1 MKLKIRIALILVVFA
16 CAAFASARAGTGASA
31 AHLTYLPDGRVV
43 FPTKYR
49 EWPYLSSGLDM
60 TYALGGM
67 AMDHHMFDNVFVDPD
82 SLRAFE
88 ATGTWPEGTVFVRE
102 DRAGAT
108 KGSINRAGQFQ
119 TAELMGLEL
128 HVKDAARF
136 KGGWAFFFFGSNDPA
151 HPIPE
156 NAACYKCHGA
166 HGAVDT
172 TFVQFYPTLIGI
184 AKSKKTL
191 SANYLRDE
199 R

>member
-31 AHLTYLPDGRVV
+31 AHLTYLPDGRIA
-43 FPTKYR
+43 FPAHYR

-88 ATGTWPEGTVFVRE
+88 ATGTWPDGTVFVRE
-102 DRAGAT
+102 DREGAV
-108 KGSINRAGQFQ
+108 KGSINKAGEYQ
-119 TAELMGLEL
+119 TANLMGLEL

-151 HPIPE
+151 QPIPE
-156 NAACYKCHGA
+156 TAACYKCHGA

-172 TFVQFYPTLIGI
+172 TFVQFYPTLTGI

-191 SANYLRDE
+191 SPNYLHDE

>member
-1 MKLKIRIALILVVFA
+1 
-16 CAAFASARAGTGASA
+16 
-31 AHLTYLPDGRVV
+31 
-43 FPTKYR
+43 
-49 EWPYLSSGLDM
+49 M

-88 ATGTWPEGTVFVRE
+88 ATGAWPDGTVFVRE
-102 DRAGAT
+102 DREGAV
-108 KGSINRAGQFQ
+108 KGSINKAGEYQ
-119 TAELMGLEL
+119 TADLMGLEL

-136 KGGWAFFFFGSNDPA
+136 KSGWAFFFFGSNDPA
-151 HPIPE
+151 QPIPE
-156 NAACYKCHGA
+156 TAACYKCHSA